1 MEEIKIIEL
10 PEKQVIS
17 PTNHL
22 LVEDEDGTKKVLAK
36 HFKSLLVASLYF
48 NSVEEL
54 KTSTSTIL
62 KEGDIV
68 QTLGYYAPGDGGG
81 AMYMINYNPAA
92 VEDGGLVHYLSYS
105 DTLRAEMILEDSVNV
120 HQFGAVGDGKA
131 DDSNAIQSAI
141 DNAASKIIEFGNN
154 KTYIIR
160 KPIAIT
166 KNGTIIN
173 GNGGTIYPY
182 YCNGVDITPSSDTEP
197 TVTDITINK
206 LHVDCAKANNA
217 IFVYRAS
224 KVDIMSCKV
233 FNVTSAGI
241 NIKNSEFVNVSFC
254 ELIGE
259 AGGSLII
266 IDGDNNAEAS
276 LMYSRFINILDCDFS
291 NFFRAVHLLSTGSTG
306 EINTLVNLDKCNYH
320 SAIPTAYCVYVA
332 CPIEMLSI
340 YANTTTEADT
350 FLYFGGIS
358 KGDVTCRSIS
368 CLNTVRV
375 FNIGAT
381 EGVLHLDGS
390 IKVSPG
396 TILFENMSGKLHST
410 VSWDLLPDGALFAN
424 KPNGEIHDAIHP
436 YNYNEGKGYSIVD
449 SKLVIREARNLH
461 VDWSSSTNN
470 LTEIENG
477 VKGQLIYLKSSTKKN
492 LLATADKIELSDT
505 AIKLGPWKGVI
516 LRYDGLKWVQIQYK
530 DSTILQ
536 TVYNDLQ
543 IDYSR
548 IAFDTTEIVVPT

>member
-10 PEKQVIS
+10 PEKQTIL

-36 HFKSLLVASLYF
+36 HFKTLLVSSLYF
-48 NSVEEL
+48 NSIEEL

-68 QTLGYYAPGDGGG
+68 KTLGYYTPGDGGG
-81 AMYMINYNPAA
+81 AMYKITYNPSA

-105 DTLRAEMILEDSVNV
+105 DTLRAEMILEESVNV
-120 HQFGAVGDGKA
+120 HQFGAVGDGKT
-131 DDSNAIQSAI
+131 DDSKAIQLAI
-141 DNAASKIIEFGNN
+141 DNTASKIIEFGNN

-166 KNGTIIN
+166 KDGTIIN
-173 GNGGTIYPY
+173 GNGGIIYPY
-182 YCNGVDITPSSDTEP
+182 YCNGIDVTPSGDDQPLVSD
-197 TVTDITINK
+197 VTINK
-206 LHVDCAKANNA
+206 LHVDCSKAINA
-217 IFVYRAS
+217 AFVYRAS
-224 KVDIMSCKV
+224 KIDIMSCKV
-233 FNVTSAGI
+233 FNVTNTGI
-241 NIKNSEFVNVSFC
+241 NIKNSEFINVSFC
-254 ELIGE
+254 ELTGKH
-259 AGGSLII
+259 GGTLIT
-266 IDGDNNAEAS
+266 IDGDNNDEKS
-276 LMYSRFINILDCDFS
+276 LTFNRFINILDCDF
-291 NFFRAVHLLSTGSTG
+291 NDFFRGVHLLSSGSEG

-320 SAIPTAYCVYVA
+320 STVVTAYCIYLT
-332 CPIEMLSI
+332 CPVEMLSVF
-340 YANTTTEADT
+340 ANTSTEADT
-350 FLYFGGIS
+350 FLYFGSTS
-358 KGDVTCRSIS
+358 KGDVSCRSIACS
-368 CLNTVRV
+368 NTIRA
-375 FNIGAT
+375 FNISAT

-390 IKVSPG
+390 IKVDSN
-396 TILFENMSGKLHST
+396 TILFGNMNGKLHST
-410 VSWDLLPDGALFAN
+410 ISWDLLPNGASFEN
-424 KPNGEIHDAIHP
+424 KPNGEIYDGIHP
-436 YNYNEGKGYSIVD
+436 YNYTEGKGYSIVD

-477 VKGQLIYLKSSTKKN
+477 VKGQLIYIKSSTSKS
-492 LLATADKIELSDT
+492 LLQTADKLELSDSE
-505 AIKLGPWKGVI
+505 IKLGPWKGII

-536 TVYNDLQ
+536 TVSQELQ